1 MRHELGRPSRS
12 ASDQPATAKADCSCC
27 RVPISTRLTGSPG
40 NPSPVIVKRGTRL
53 RWRIL
58 RPVEARRASTVCEAV
73 PYVRAKAKIV
83 GSLLSVNLKTK
94 TTSQTLRMPSPA
106 MSRRR
111 TRRFSNLTIQPPY
124 SDPSATLLLYSEPR
138 RQPQSGRE
146 LIDPG
151 GRLSRRCRRDIL
163 LSSSATVLRIKE
175 RTMRAGTIVAA
186 VLAVAISGAAHAAD
200 TVKIGVIFP
209 LTGNAASAGQSAK
222 DAVTLAADIVNTAY
236 PELKNLPLGATAG
249 LPNLGGAKIEL
260 DEADHQGNPQ
270 VGQQQTV
277 RLITQDHVA
286 AMLGSYHSSV
296 SLVATAVAE
305 RQGVPYL
312 VADSVA
318 ANITGRGFKWTF
330 RTTPFAP
337 DFAKAYADFLNELKK
352 SGRKIDSIAIVK
364 ENTDDGTSV
373 SASVIDAAKTA
384 NIKVAAQIAYNAN
397 SSDVSAQVLQLKSLQ
412 PDVVIFISYTQDII
426 LYFKTMKN
434 LDYLPPMILG
444 DDAGFSDP
452 RFHPNVGHPPQGALN
467 RSAFD
472 IGKPGANS
480 YIVNQMFKAKY
491 GRDLDD
497 TSARWMQGFFVLA
510 DAINRAGSIE
520 PDKIQAALK
529 ATDLKPDQLMIGYN
543 GVKFDETGQNTLS
556 ATYLIQLQGKEYVSV
571 WPESR
576 ATAKLQWPM
585 KGWGK

>member
-1 MRHELGRPSRS
+1 M
-12 ASDQPATAKADCSCC
+12 
-27 RVPISTRLTGSPG
+27 TRMF
-40 NPSPVIVKRGTRL
+40 
-53 RWRIL
+53 
-58 RPVEARRASTVCEAV
+58 C
-73 PYVRAKAKIV
+73 
-83 GSLLSVNLKTK
+83 
-94 TTSQTLRMPSPA
+94 
-106 MSRRR
+106 
-111 TRRFSNLTIQPPY
+111 
-124 SDPSATLLLYSEPR
+124 
-138 RQPQSGRE
+138 
-146 LIDPG
+146 
-151 GRLSRRCRRDIL
+151 
-163 LSSSATVLRIKE
+163 
-175 RTMRAGTIVAA
+175 IVAA
-186 VLAVAISGAAHAAD
+186 VVAAAIGAPANAAD
-200 TVKIGVIFP
+200 NVKIGVIYP

-222 DAVTLAADIVNTAY
+222 DAVNMAADIVNTAH
-236 PELKNLPLGATAG
+236 PELKNLPLGPTAG

-270 VGQQQTV
+270 VGQQQTL

-337 DFAKAYADFLNELKK
+337 DFAKAYAQFLTDLKK
-352 SGRKIDSIAIVK
+352 SGTRINNIAVVN
-364 ENTDDGTSV
+364 ENTDYGTSV
-373 SASVIDAAKTA
+373 SASILDAAKAA
-384 NIKVAAQIAYNAN
+384 NIPVAAQIAYSAN
-397 SSDVSAQVLQLKSLQ
+397 SSDVTAQVLQLKSAN
-412 PDVVIFISYTQDII
+412 PDAVIFVSYTSDII

-434 LDYLPPMILG
+434 LEYLPPIIIG

-452 RFHPNVGHPPQGALN
+452 SFIPNVGDLAQGAVN

-472 IGKPGANS
+472 IGKPGTNS
-480 YIVNQMFKAKY
+480 YIIDQMFKAKF

-510 DAINRAGSIE
+510 DAINRAGSTE

-543 GVKFDETGQNTLS
+543 GVKFDDTGQNILASTF
-556 ATYLIQLQGKEYVSV
+556 LIQLKGKEYVSI
-571 WPESR
+571 WPADR
-576 ATAKLQWPM
+576 ATSKIELPM
-585 KGWGK
+585 KGWH